1 MRHPGQGG
9 DLVMSGHTKSAAPGG
24 GDGRGDLMLNT
35 DLLLSVEHMR
45 PSQGS

>member
-1 MRHPGQGG
+1 MRSLGQGG
-9 DLVMSGHTKSAAPGG
+9 DLLMSWRMKSAAPGG

-45 PSQGS
+45 SSQGS